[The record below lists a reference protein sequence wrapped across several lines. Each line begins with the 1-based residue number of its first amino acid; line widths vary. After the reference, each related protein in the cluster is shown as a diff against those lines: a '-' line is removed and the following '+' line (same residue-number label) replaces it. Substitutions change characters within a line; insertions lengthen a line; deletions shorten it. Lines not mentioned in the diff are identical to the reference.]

1 MTRPA
6 LCAKETEWKELQ
18 FAEKT
23 ICMDTSAPC
32 GCWQRPCFAHWTLS
46 QQHGVATS
54 SPEQLF
60 ASEME
65 TMACRMYRE
74 AMGSVAKNGI

>member
-23 ICMDTSAPC
+23 ICMDTS
-32 GCWQRPCFAHWTLS
+32 AHWTLS

-74 AMGSVAKNGI
+74 AMGNVAKNGI